1 MQYLSRS
8 SPWRQLFQHPSGL
21 QSSDTQVLA
30 PLQEVLAECPEY
42 LDARLI
48 KPWQQQLVQ
57 ALLRLDLPAWRISQL
72 ISDHNDWLY
81 QQALEESLAAMRSN
95 GWGEPPVGFCVLQL
109 GSAARHESLLR
120 PDQDNAMILEDF
132 PDHRYQEIDTWFQHL
147 AERFTDRLDQ
157 AGIPLCKGQVMA
169 RWPLWRKRLSEWIE
183 QMRLWTAGRVV
194 KKVQLSNILLDFNP
208 VYGNAALAQAFRVE
222 LAMLLPK
229 AQGFLHEMGELLDEI
244 PVALDAFD
252 RLVSDGQEA
261 PHAHAL
267 NLKRQG
273 LLPLQSATR
282 LFCLMQGV
290 MEVSTRDR
298 LMALVAQQQLQ
309 ATEAID
315 LIEAL
320 DSLQALLLQAQ
331 LSSLGAG
338 RQADGWLDLQQLSA
352 RQKQLLKIDLKLIRS
367 FVRKVRKEL
376 PAI

>member
-8 SPWRQLFQHPSGL
+8 SPWRQVFQHPGGL
-21 QSSDTQVLA
+21 QSSDAQVLA
-30 PLQEVLAECPEY
+30 PLQEVLVECPKY
-42 LDARLI
+42 LDAQLI

-57 ALLRLDLPAWRISQL
+57 VLLRLDVPAWRISQL

-95 GWGEPPVGFCVLQL
+95 GWGEPPIGFCVLQL

-147 AERFTDRLDQ
+147 AEGFTDRLDQ
-157 AGIPLCKGQVMA
+157 AGIPLCKGHVMA

-208 VYGNAALAQAFRVE
+208 IYGDAALAQAFRVE
-222 LAMLLPK
+222 LAALLPK
-229 AQGFLHEMGELLDEI
+229 AHGFLHEMGELLDEI

-290 MEVSTRDR
+290 MEISTRDR
-298 LMALVAQQQLQ
+298 LMALVTQQQLQ
-309 ATEAID
+309 AAEAID

-320 DSLQALLLQAQ
+320 DSLQGLLLQAQ
-331 LSSLGAG
+331 LVSLKAG
-338 RQADGWLDLQQLSA
+338 RQADGWLDLQQLTA
-352 RQKQLLKIDLKLIRS
+352 RQKQLLKMDLKLIRS
-367 FVRKVRKEL
+367 FVRKVRKQL

>member
-1 MQYLSRS
+1 MHYLSRS
-8 SPWRQLFQHPSGL
+8 SPWRPVFQQQANFQLEAAQI
-21 QSSDTQVLA
+21 LA
-30 PLQEVLAECPEY
+30 PLQEVLAECPKN
-42 LDARLI
+42 LDAQLI

-57 ALLRLDLPAWRISQL
+57 VLLRLDLPAWRISQL
-72 ISDHNDWLY
+72 ISDHYDALY
-81 QQALEESLAAMRSN
+81 RQALDESLAVMRTH

-132 PDHRYQEIDTWFQHL
+132 PDSRYQEIDTWFQYL
-147 AERFTDRLDQ
+147 AELFTDRLDQ
-157 AGIPLCKGQVMA
+157 AGVPLCKGHVMA
-169 RWPLWRKRLSEWIE
+169 RWPLWRKRLSEWLE

-208 VYGNAALAQAFRVE
+208 VYGDVALAQALRVE
-222 LAMLLPK
+222 LAALLPK
-229 AQGFLHEMGELLDEI
+229 AHGFLHEMGELLDEI
-244 PVALDAFD
+244 PVGLDAFD

-282 LFCLMQGV
+282 LFCLMQGI

-298 LMALVAQQQLQ
+298 LMALVTQQQLQ
-309 ATEAID
+309 ATEAMD
-315 LIEAL
+315 LIQAL
-320 DSLQALLLQAQ
+320 DALQDMLLQAQ
-331 LSSLGAG
+331 LASLKAG
-338 RQADGWLDLQQLSA
+338 RQADAWLNLQQLTA
-352 RQKQLLKIDLKLIRS
+352 RQKQLLKMDLKLIRS
-367 FVRKVRKEL
+367 FVRKVGKQL